1 LSFADLPAL
10 PPLIH
15 PLATG
20 YAARIMERSREVQ
33 AKLPAVL
40 DVPYGDDYWQRLDLY
55 LPPEEHGAKL
65 PVLCFLHG
73 GAWVNGCKEWLGFM
87 APALVSLPAIF
98 IAVSYRHAPAAK
110 FPAQAEDCAS
120 ALAWVWRN
128 VERHGGDRERIFLGG
143 HSAGGHLA
151 ALVALRADLRRGL
164 PDDVV
169 KACFPVSAPF
179 DLRGGSGE
187 DPGRRQKIAGFLA
200 SDADRLAAS
209 PVAHTEG
216 NRTPFLVAWGGE
228 DFPELVPQAQE
239 MVMALG
245 RQPAPVEAMALPEL
259 SHFDTNERAG
269 EAEFAWVRRVRAYL
283 AGKVAAEPQPR
294 LAWTRHPR
302 RG

>member
-15 PLATG
+15 PLAAG
-20 YAARIMERSREVQ
+20 YAARIMERSRAAQ
-33 AKLPAVL
+33 AALPTVL

-55 LPPEEHGAKL
+55 LPAAGRRSKL

-87 APALVSLPAIF
+87 APALVSLPAVF
-98 IAVSYRHAPAAK
+98 VAVSYRHAPAAK
-110 FPAQAEDCAS
+110 FPAQAEDCAA

-128 VERHGGDRERIFLGG
+128 VERHGGDRDRIFLGG

-164 PDDVV
+164 PADVV

-179 DLRGGSGE
+179 DLRGGPAE
-187 DPGRRQKIAGFLA
+187 DPGRRQKIAAFLA
-200 SDADRLAAS
+200 RDADRVAAS
-209 PVAHTEG
+209 PIAHAEG
-216 NRTPFLVAWGGE
+216 NRTPFLVAWGGS
-228 DFPELVPQAQE
+228 DFPELVPQAEE
-239 MVMALG
+239 MVAALR
-245 RQPAPVEAMALPEL
+245 RQPGPVEALTLPGL
-259 SHFDTNERAG
+259 SHFDTSERAG

-283 AGKVAAEPQPR
+283 AGTAAAEPRPR
-294 LAWTRHPR
+294 VA
-302 RG
+302 